1 MISHSP
7 DPEINSSYHLAIFK
21 APVHHRSEL
30 SIDFDIGVGAKNG
43 NNQDIAMTEKIAV
56 GKPLVVLH
64 GDEMA
69 QVAFDRI
76 IKQFVDTYLDIP
88 LVEIDLSAENRL
100 LSNGQVVVEAIEALK
115 RHGVGIKNAGM
126 TVNRDQLDE
135 LLARHSHIKE
145 DELHRL
151 ATRSPNG
158 AIRKGIH
165 GNIIREDI
173 PFRNIEVKRPAWQ
186 GRDID
191 VFTMDHGGI
200 TDSHNELSKATGVAK
215 LVFVG
220 SSGEPVEL
228 HRRFISKGDP
238 WLIGSNDMREV
249 RAWAH
254 AFFKR
259 AIDEKRDAYLGL
271 KDTVIPGYDGVM
283 REAIEGIYER
293 DYQAQFSE
301 LGLGYHYELIDAQ
314 AARIV
319 SNPPERALWGVPD
332 NTSGHKLFELVN
344 QLKVTGIPN
353 RRAAVSIS
361 RMSAGGGDQYG
372 SFNIPVDE
380 DGIVKV
386 ILDGDEKHARRVNKG
401 DPVIFMSNDREAI
414 KDWVS
419 QVFRDASINDKEVYF
434 GLKREYMAYDD
445 VFSTVI
451 YEVRTELAQ
460 HDTPPPSFMIMRP
473 SSQLKKM
480 ITDPPRNA
488 SYPAQNLDGDIFS
501 DISAALGGSLATAS
515 SIIESKDGTMLF
527 EAPHGT
533 AHDLYLKYL
542 ASDGKEALFNSSAL
556 LYALANALETISNR
570 SANDKLHGYASAL
583 KLALIDTVDQGTITG
598 DLKGKTNDP
607 GNETLVDMF
616 GFLDAVEENLKTAVR

>member
-1 MISHSP
+1 
-7 DPEINSSYHLAIFK
+7 
-21 APVHHRSEL
+21 
-30 SIDFDIGVGAKNG
+30 
-43 NNQDIAMTEKIAV
+43 MTEKMAV
-56 GKPLVVLH
+56 DMPLVVLH

-69 QVAFDRI
+69 QIAFDRI
-76 IKQFVDTYLDIP
+76 LEQFVKKYLDIP

-100 LSNGQVVVEAIEALK
+100 LSNGQVVLDAIVALK
-115 RHGVGIKNAGM
+115 QHGVGIKNAGM

-135 LLARHSHIKE
+135 LLAKHGHVRKE
-145 DELHRL
+145 ELHRL

-158 AIRKGIH
+158 AIRKGIG

-173 PFRNIEVKRPAWQ
+173 HFRNLEVKRPDWV

-191 VFTMDHGGI
+191 VFTMDDGGI
-200 TDSHNELSKATGVAK
+200 TNSYNELSSATGVAK
-215 LVFVG
+215 LMFVG
-220 SSGEPVEL
+220 RSGDPVEL
-228 HRRFISKGDP
+228 HRRFINKGDP
-238 WLIGSNDMREV
+238 WLLGTNDMDVV

-254 AFFKR
+254 QFFKR

-283 REAIEGIYER
+283 REAIEAIFEQ
-293 DYQAQFSE
+293 DYQARFTK
-301 LGLGYHYELIDAQ
+301 LGLNYHYELIDAQ

-319 SNPPERALWGVPD
+319 SNPPARALWGVPD
-332 NTSGHKLFELVN
+332 NTSGHKLQVLVD
-344 QLKVTGIPN
+344 QLKVSGIPN

-372 SFNIPVDE
+372 SFNMPATE
-380 DGIVKV
+380 DGILKV
-386 ILDGDEKHARRVNKG
+386 ILDGVEKHARSIKKG
-401 DPVIFMSNDREAI
+401 DPLLFMSNDREAI

-419 QVFRDASINDKEVYF
+419 QVFRDASVNDKEVYF
-434 GLKREYMAYDD
+434 GLKREFMAYDD

-451 YEVRTELAQ
+451 EEVRTELAKRA
-460 HDTPPPSFMIMRP
+460 TPPPSFMIMRP
-473 SSQLKKM
+473 SNQLKKM
-480 ITDPPRNA
+480 ITDPPREA
-488 SYPAQNLDGDIFS
+488 LYPSQNLDGDIFS

-542 ASDGKEALFNSSAL
+542 ESDGKVALFNSSAL
-556 LYALANALETISNR
+556 LYALANALETIGNR
-570 SANDKLHGYASAL
+570 SGNEKLCAYAAAL
-583 KLALIDTVDQGTITG
+583 KLALIDTVDQGIITG

-607 GNETLVDMF
+607 DHEKLVDMF
-616 GFLDAVEENLKTAVR
+616 GFLDAVEGNLKLS

>member
-1 MISHSP
+1 
-7 DPEINSSYHLAIFK
+7 
-21 APVHHRSEL
+21 
-30 SIDFDIGVGAKNG
+30 
-43 NNQDIAMTEKIAV
+43 MTDKIAV

-69 QVAFDRI
+69 QIAFDRI
-76 IKQFVDTYLDIP
+76 LEQFVTKYLDIP

-100 LSNGQVVVEAIEALK
+100 LSNGQVVIDAIDSLK
-115 RHGVGIKNAGM
+115 QYGVGIKNAGM

-135 LLARHSHIKE
+135 LLAKHSHIKE

-158 AIRKGIH
+158 AIRKGIG

-173 PFRNIEVKRPAWQ
+173 HFRNIEVKRPGWKN
-186 GRDID
+186 RDID
-191 VFTMDHGGI
+191 VVTMDDGGI
-200 TDSHNELSKATGVAK
+200 QNSHNELSKATGVAK
-215 LVFVG
+215 LMFVG
-220 SSGEPVEL
+220 ISGEPIEL
-228 HRRFISKGDP
+228 HRRFINKGDP
-238 WLIGSNDMREV
+238 WLLGTNDMDGV
-249 RAWAH
+249 RTWAH
-254 AFFKR
+254 DFFKR

-283 REAIEGIYER
+283 REAIEDIYER
-293 DYQAQFSE
+293 DYQAKFSE
-301 LGLGYHYELIDAQ
+301 LGLAYHYELIDAQ

-332 NTSGHKLFELVN
+332 NTSGHKLQVLVD
-344 QLKVTGIPN
+344 QLKVTGIPS

-372 SFNIPVDE
+372 SFNMPATE
-380 DGIVKV
+380 DGILKV
-386 ILDGDEKHARRVNKG
+386 ILDGDEKHARTVKKG
-401 DPVIFMSNDREAI
+401 DPILFMSNDREAI

-419 QVFRDASINDKEVYF
+419 QVFRDASVNDKEVYF

-451 YEVRTELAQ
+451 EEVRTELAKR
-460 HDTPPPSFMIMRP
+460 DTPPPSFMIMRP
-473 SSQLKKM
+473 SSQLRKM
-480 ITDPPRNA
+480 ITDPPREA
-488 SYPAQNLDGDIFS
+488 LYPSQNLDGDIFS

-542 ASDGKEALFNSSAL
+542 ESDGKVALFNSSAL
-556 LYALANALETISNR
+556 LYALANALATIGKRAGNE
-570 SANDKLHGYASAL
+570 KLCAYADAL
-583 KLALIDTVDQGTITG
+583 KVALIDTVDQGIITG
-598 DLKGKTNDP
+598 DLKGKTSDP
-607 GNETLVDMF
+607 ANEKLVDMF
-616 GFLDAVEENLKTAVR
+616 GFLDAVEGNLKLA